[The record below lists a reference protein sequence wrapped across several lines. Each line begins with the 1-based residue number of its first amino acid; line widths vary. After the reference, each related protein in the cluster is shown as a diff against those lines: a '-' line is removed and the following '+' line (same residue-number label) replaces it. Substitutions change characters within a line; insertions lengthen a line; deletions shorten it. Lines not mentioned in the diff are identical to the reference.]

1 MFVCLGGRKGKKDVH
16 AKQLTYLKK
25 KGGGFD
31 TKQTSFKQKQQPLLQ
46 NQQTL
51 MQNKQSQ
58 MQNQPFALNK
68 RYRIPILVWFEEG
81 KCTLSASGP
90 KSCWQD
96 PAHSSTNF

>member
-1 MFVCLGGRKGKKDVH
+1 M
-16 AKQLTYLKK
+16 KQISL
-25 KGGGFD
+25 
-31 TKQTSFKQKQQPLLQ
+31 KQKQQPLLQ

-58 MQNQPFALNK
+58 MNK
-68 RYRIPILVWFEEG
+68 RYRIPILVWYEEG

-96 PAHSSTNF
+96 HAHSSTNF